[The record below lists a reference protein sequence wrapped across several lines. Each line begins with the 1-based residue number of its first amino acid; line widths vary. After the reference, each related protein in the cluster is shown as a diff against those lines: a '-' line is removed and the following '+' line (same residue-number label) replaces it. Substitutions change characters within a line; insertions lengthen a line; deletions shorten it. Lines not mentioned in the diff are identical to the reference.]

1 MNTTRSSAIALIA
14 AVAILLTGTIP
25 ANAAASIGCDGDRT
39 YGWVTSPVAGQAVGT
54 RHCRAM
60 SPGAINGEIA
70 FWFRSTAYGTWIPT
84 SNNAPNMGG
93 AAGTAGR
100 AHADAAKALAARWG
114 TTLHITK
121 HVGRLDR
128 VGWIDRDGS
137 YGFHGVYY
145 PSPQRPGKGLIEI
158 SAGGKPLGLADSVRG
173 NAFMRQAILNT
184 TRHEIAHARIEH
196 RCGTWTPP
204 IARDRIENVT
214 DAYAVTFLG
223 KTTTSYGYTA
233 ADVTKARAIAGGNCG

>member
-1 MNTTRSSAIALIA
+1 MSATRSWAIALIT
-14 AVAILLTGTIP
+14 AVVILLSGSVP
-25 ANAAASIGCDGDRT
+25 ANAAASITCGTGKT
-39 YGWVTSPVAGQAVGT
+39 YGWVTSPLARQTVGT

-60 SPGAINGEIA
+60 THGAINGEIA
-70 FWFRSTAYGTWIPT
+70 FWFRSSVHGTWIPT
-84 SNNAPNMGG
+84 SNNRPNMGG

-114 TTLHITK
+114 TTLHFTK
-121 HVGRLDR
+121 YVGYYDR

-145 PSPQRPGKGLIEI
+145 PSPQRPGRGLIEI
-158 SAGGKPLGLADSVRG
+158 SAGGSPLGLADGAWG
-173 NAFMRQAILNT
+173 NAHMRQAILNPV
-184 TRHEIAHARIEH
+184 RHELAHARIEY

-204 IARDRIENVT
+204 IAGDRVENVT

-223 KTTTSYGYTA
+223 KTAASYSYTA